1 MSPEGGSTR
10 ETSAAK
16 DSKKMFFEAKMMQI
30 SNDKSTVAPSE
41 KVNTCM
47 LSLHDILIEF
57 QGVSI
62 IRFPKIHFYGKT
74 CVVPKFI

>member
-16 DSKKMFFEAKMMQI
+16 DSKKMLFEAKMMHMT
-30 SNDKSTVAPSE
+30 NDKSTVAPSE

-47 LSLHDILIEF
+47 LSLHDILIDF
-57 QGVSI
+57 QGISI
-62 IRFPKIHFYGKT
+62 IRFPKMHLW
-74 CVVPKFI
+74 